1 MTLWHV
7 LVLLAVGALTL
18 TTPMDGRA
26 QPKVLEDRMLD
37 LNITPIEPLAP
48 PPLDVVT
55 TTGARVSLR
64 EVKGQAALVYF
75 WATW

>member
-1 MTLWHV
+1 MTPWHF
-7 LVLLAVGALTL
+7 LVVLAVGVLAVTA
-18 TTPMDGRA
+18 PMDGRA
-26 QPKVLEDRMLD
+26 QSKVLEDRMID

-64 EVKGQAALVYF
+64 DVKGQAALVYF

>member
-1 MTLWHV
+1 MTRWHA
-7 LVLLAVGALTL
+7 LAVATVVALAL
-18 TTPMDGRA
+18 AGPAPGPA

-37 LNITPIEPLAP
+37 LEVTPIEPVAP

-55 TTGARVSLR
+55 TTGVRVALGD
-64 EVKGQAALVYF
+64 VKGQAALIYF

>member
-1 MTLWHV
+1 MTRWHA
-7 LVLLAVGALTL
+7 LAVATVVALAL
-18 TTPMDGRA
+18 AAPAPGPA

-37 LNITPIEPLAP
+37 LEVTPIEPVAP

-55 TTGARVSLR
+55 TTGVRVSLGD
-64 EVKGQAALVYF
+64 VKGQAALIYF

>member
-1 MTLWHV
+1 MTLWHF
-7 LVLLAVGALTL
+7 LALLAVGVVTL

-26 QPKVLEDRMLD
+26 QSKVLEDRMLD
-37 LNITPIEPLAP
+37 LNITPIEPLVP

-64 EVKGQAALVYF
+64 EIKGQAALVYF